1 VRRRPEII
9 LTTANIGF
17 FITRIMLLLGYFNYG
32 RKGILD
38 RTHTRLFTFTSL
50 RELFEQA
57 GYEVLDMKGIPAPYP
72 RAVGEGRLGR
82 FLVKLNMGLIGIWR
96 GMFSYQ
102 IYVRAAAKP
111 SVEHLLSETID
122 FSRTQ
127 RQKIEESGAQKMAMA

>member
-1 VRRRPEII
+1 
-9 LTTANIGF
+9 
-17 FITRIMLLLGYFNYG
+17 MLLLGHFNYG

-57 GYEVLDMKGIPAPYP
+57 GYEVLEVKGIPAPYP
-72 RAVGEGRLGR
+72 RAIGDGWPGR
-82 FLVKLNMGLIGIWR
+82 FLVNLNKGLIRICPGL
-96 GMFSYQ
+96 FSYQ
-102 IYVRAAAKP
+102 IFVRAAAKP

-127 RQKIEESGAQKMAMA
+127 RQKIEGNGLRNMTMAWR